1 MYMALIDRITRW
13 NPWWSE
19 RRVDP
24 ALLGTGREMEDTLAG
39 TMDLRHI
46 KDIIGIRRSGKT
58 TVLLR
63 TVQRTMDA
71 GVDPRNIVFLN
82 FDDAALVG
90 ATFEELDDA
99 VFQHNPDTS
108 HMFVDEVQQKTGWE
122 RWMRT
127 LYDLRRLEQVF
138 VSGSSSSLLSR
149 ELGRT
154 LTGRH
159 VSSTVYPF
167 SFREYLRHLGWD
179 DLSPMRLRAERDR
192 VQYHLSRYLEYGGF
206 PETVGSGELSKRM
219 VLLDVFKDIMSRDVA
234 SRHDAEADKVERV
247 ATYLLTNAGKEYTL
261 RSVSRATGVSVAS
274 VERYISHLKEALLV
288 FDLELFTYKLKTR
301 FRANKKAYCID
312 TGLRNVASLR
322 FSSDAGRLAENA
334 LFLELV
340 RDPWRR
346 VFYWKSRTSEVDFV
360 ITDRGYG
367 VEELVQV
374 CWDVADP
381 GTRAREVRG
390 LVEAMQLFGMDE
402 GTIVTRDHEA
412 VEDVGGMTVRYVPL
426 WSRLLAPA
434 VVPDG
439 RDATRPEA

>member
-1 MYMALIDRITRW
+1 MYMELIDRIARW

-24 ALLGTGREMEDTLAG
+24 ALLGTGREVEDVLTATG
-39 TMDLRHI
+39 ELRHI
-46 KDIIGIRRSGKT
+46 KDIIGVRRSGKT

-63 TVQRTMDA
+63 TVQRAIDA

-82 FDDAALVG
+82 FDDAVLAG

-99 VFQHNPDTS
+99 VFQHNPDMS
-108 HMFVDEVQQKTGWE
+108 HMFVDEVQQKVGWE

-127 LYDLRRLEQVF
+127 LYDLRRLERVF
-138 VSGSSSSLLSR
+138 VSGSSSSLLSQD
-149 ELGRT
+149 LGRT

-159 VSSTVYPF
+159 VSCTVHPF
-167 SFREYLRHLGWD
+167 SFREYLSHIGWD
-179 DLSPMRLRAERDR
+179 DLSPERLRAEKDR
-192 VQYHLSRYLEYGGF
+192 VQHHLFRYLEYGGF
-206 PETVGSGELSKRM
+206 PETVGRGELSRRM
-219 VLLDVFKDIMSRDVA
+219 LLLDVFKDVMSRDVA
-234 SRHDAEADKVERV
+234 SRHDAEADKLERV
-247 ATYLLTNAGKEYTL
+247 ATWLLTNAGKEYTL

-274 VERYISHLKEALLV
+274 VERYISHLKEAFLV
-288 FDLELFTYKLKTR
+288 LELELFTYKLKTR
-301 FRANKKAYCID
+301 FRANKKVYCID

-360 ITDRGYG
+360 VTDRGYA

-374 CWDVADP
+374 CWDVSDSD
-381 GTRAREVRG
+381 TRAREVKG
-390 LVEAMQLFGMDE
+390 LLEAMRLFGKGE
-402 GTIVTRDHEA
+402 GTIVTRDYEA
-412 VEDVGGMTVRYVPL
+412 VEDVEGMTVRFEPL
-426 WSRLLAPA
+426 WKRLLELR
-434 VVPDG
+434 G
-439 RDATRPEA
+439 T